1 MLRIGI
7 CEGMFSDLLNY
18 SLNGLRRRVLR
29 SALTVTGIVIGI
41 TAIMVLL
48 SLGQGLS
55 ESVNKQLDSFSP
67 NIVIVIP
74 GSPGGGGGG
83 GQLAP
88 SSGKLYLNDMARLGK
103 LNEINLLTPVIMG
116 RISMEFRNETA
127 SVSMTGIEP
136 KNYRQSNSGM
146 ELSAGRFL
154 EDNDKQVLVIGDKV
168 AKGTFKRDDL
178 SVGSAVY
185 VQGRPFRIVGLLA
198 PKGGSSFDS
207 TDSTV
212 YVPIDDMRTLLKN
225 ALAKDE
231 ISAIYIELKEGA
243 SLPEAEENIRFV
255 IRSSHKTREGEEDFY
270 LLTQQFIKE
279 RIGAITL
286 ALTAFLGGLAS
297 ISLFVGGVT
306 VANTMFASVLERY
319 KEIGT
324 LKAIGA
330 SKNAIFMIF
339 LIEAVVLSVGGGLIG
354 CAIATAFMLGLGFIG
369 VPIWMSWE
377 LYAFAMVFALVVGVV
392 SGISPARRASNL
404 EVVDTLRY

>member
-1 MLRIGI
+1 
-7 CEGMFSDLLNY
+7 MFSDLLNY

>member
-1 MLRIGI
+1 LLRIGI